1 MWPCDSAEPPP
12 GATALLYPRA
22 HHSWSRQPLQSLG
35 PSSPVFLCSIQC
47 LSLGLARSHKPWAPA
62 VDWQV
67 ASPLRWGLRTKCNV
81 SCSLLGG
88 RGGVCPA
95 PPPPARPSVLCP
107 QSGAHL
113 HRLNRCLWKTG
124 ILRVLRLSVKNP
136 WWEEGRRSQEAS
148 VQCQTAS
155 FKATA
160 QGHLPCTSV
169 LLLPSPDLSVFPLS
183 ASRRLPGSNLG
194 SAWPRGMPT
203 DGVSS

>member
-1 MWPCDSAEPPP
+1 M
-12 GATALLYPRA
+12 
-22 HHSWSRQPLQSLG
+22 QPLQSLG
-35 PSSPVFLCSIQC
+35 PSSPFFFCSIQC
-47 LSLGLARSHKPWAPA
+47 LSLGLACSHKPWAPA

-67 ASPLRWGLRTKCNV
+67 ASLLRWGLRTKCNV

-88 RGGVCPA
+88 GAGACPA

-148 VQCQTAS
+148 VQCQMAS

-160 QGHLPCTSV
+160 QGHHPCISV
-169 LLLPSPDLSVFPLS
+169 LLLPSALPALVS
-183 ASRRLPGSNLG
+183 PGS
-194 SAWPRGMPT
+194 AFQ
-203 DGVSS
+203 